1 MMISLSKV
9 MHVASRYVGRG
20 TSEYDWA
27 EKSAMNKKNDY
38 FSGKKHE
45 SRKSFSRNFSLFRSS
60 GIRGI
65 LRIRDMILS
74 EKWDLGKNTVL
85 CIWLCNLHTAEYLL
99 VIHLHSDKWISF
111 LVTCAY
117 KLITAPSESTIGL
130 FFSVVLHE
138 AKPVSQPDKDLS
150 LTCVVWWYTV
160 VPQIPC
166 IMRATKQHSKNV
178 TLYG

>member
-1 MMISLSKV
+1 MKV
-9 MHVASRYVGRG
+9 EKAFRG
-20 TSEYDWA
+20 TFRFFGQVVYAEY
-27 EKSAMNKKNDY
+27 S
-38 FSGKKHE
+38 
-45 SRKSFSRNFSLFRSS
+45 
-60 GIRGI
+60 

-117 KLITAPSESTIGL
+117 KLITTPRNPL
-130 FFSVVLHE
+130 LVYFFSVVLHE

-150 LTCVVWWYTV
+150 LTCVVW
-160 VPQIPC
+160 
-166 IMRATKQHSKNV
+166 
-178 TLYG
+178 

>member
-1 MMISLSKV
+1 MKV
-9 MHVASRYVGRG
+9 EKAFRG
-20 TSEYDWA
+20 TFRFFGQVVYAEY
-27 EKSAMNKKNDY
+27 S
-38 FSGKKHE
+38 
-45 SRKSFSRNFSLFRSS
+45 
-60 GIRGI
+60 

-150 LTCVVWWYTV
+150 LTCVVW
-160 VPQIPC
+160 
-166 IMRATKQHSKNV
+166 
-178 TLYG
+178 